1 MQAGPRIVT
10 VSLQATTMSGI
21 SNAFTNLIAR
31 TPLSA
36 AFGANVQLP
45 EAEDKSLIAET
56 KEHGE
61 IEKCDLRIEGMTC
74 GACVEVCDVLMISLT
89 KC

>member
-1 MQAGPRIVT
+1 
-10 VSLQATTMSGI
+10 MSGI

-74 GACVEVCDVLMISLT
+74 GACVEVRAVLMIFLK